1 MKIVFFS
8 NYLNHHQIPL
18 AEALNSIDGIDYTF
32 VATTGIPNF
41 RKKLGYQEYNKSY
54 QLDVTISAE
63 NKKQALQLALCADV
77 AIFLTTGMN
86 EYIIPRLRTG
96 KLTFE
101 YSERWLKKNYKL
113 NLFSKNLWKHQLM
126 YYRYGRSANL
136 YMLCAS
142 AYAANDYYM
151 LQSYKN
157 RCYKWGYFPEVKQ
170 IDIEH
175 IVESKRNAKV
185 RLMWCARFIRWK
197 HPELAINLAKRLMQE
212 GTDFELNMYGNGPL
226 LEEIKQQI
234 VDLGLQDYVHA
245 KGNAPNEEIIKAMQ
259 QHHIFLFTS
268 DQNEGWGAVANE
280 AMSNGCTIV
289 GSDKIGSVPYLIQDG
304 INGLIFKSKDIDSL
318 YSQVQKLLA
327 NKKQCEQYAVEAYKT
342 IKGMWSPY
350 NAAIRLVNLIEA
362 FQQGNKTPYLEG
374 PCSIAMPMN

>member
-234 VDLGLQDYVHA
+234 VDLGLQDYVYA

-280 AMSNGCTIV
+280 AMANGCAIV
-289 GSDKIGSVPYLIQDG
+289 ASKSIGSSPYLIENGKNGFMFDDCD
-304 INGLIFKSKDIDSL
+304 INSLCEKVEWLIKHPQEMKIM
-318 YSQVQKLLA
+318 QR
-327 NKKQCEQYAVEAYKT
+327 NAYLQMKN
-342 IKGMWSPY
+342 MWSP
-350 NAAIRLVNLIEA
+350 NVAANNLIRLINDLQNGRDSSI
-362 FQQGNKTPYLEG
+362 QEG
-374 PCSIAMPMN
+374 PCSKAIPQE